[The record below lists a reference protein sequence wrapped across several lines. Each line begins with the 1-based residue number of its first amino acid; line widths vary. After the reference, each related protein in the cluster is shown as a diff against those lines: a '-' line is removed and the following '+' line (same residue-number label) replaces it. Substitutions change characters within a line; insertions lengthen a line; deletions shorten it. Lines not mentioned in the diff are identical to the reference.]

1 MKHHCQRNA
10 LNSEGE
16 KETPKVK
23 MMVVGAEILKKNE
36 MKTNQRQHAG
46 VERSISN
53 YTREGES
60 FTENQMKN
68 NMPCL

>member
-1 MKHHCQRNA
+1 
-10 LNSEGE
+10 
-16 KETPKVK
+16 

-36 MKTNQRQHAG
+36 NKTNQRQHAG

-60 FTENQMKN
+60 FTENQIKN